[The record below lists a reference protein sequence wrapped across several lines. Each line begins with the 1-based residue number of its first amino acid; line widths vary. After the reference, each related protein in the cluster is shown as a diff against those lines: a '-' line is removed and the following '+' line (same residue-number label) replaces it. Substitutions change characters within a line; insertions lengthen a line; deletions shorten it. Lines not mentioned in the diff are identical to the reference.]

1 MVSRV
6 VSERGRAFLLRAVI
20 FASAVRD
27 SVRLW
32 WMRRMNDAGRA
43 SLALINAA
51 FSLPI
56 TADASRAPSEFYDYS
71 DAPMDKR
78 R

>member
-1 MVSRV
+1 
-6 VSERGRAFLLRAVI
+6 
-20 FASAVRD
+20 
-27 SVRLW
+27 
-32 WMRRMNDAGRA
+32 MNDAGRT

-56 TADASRAPSEFYDYS
+56 TADASRALSEFYDYS